1 MIRCEWG
8 DTSPLYQQYHDEEWG
23 VPLHNDQA
31 LFEFLILKG
40 TVHENC
46 TMQTIGKLSIV
57 DTLFI
62 ITQKISS
69 TTNILHSQF
78 QW

>member
-31 LFEFLILKG
+31 LFEFLILEG
-40 TVHENC
+40 TVHEHC

-62 ITQKISS
+62 ITPKISS

>member
-40 TVHENC
+40 QYT
-46 TMQTIGKLSIV
+46 
-57 DTLFI
+57 
-62 ITQKISS
+62 KIA
-69 TTNILHSQF
+69 QCR
-78 QW
+78 Q